1 MYFFR
6 EDIYIY
12 IYIYIFKKTYNV
24 SFQLLI
30 IRQCSHGNSCNWA
43 LLTVI
48 NFNDKFKKHKGCT
61 AVGTN
66 VAPPH
71 NIIIAALKEEFF

>member
-1 MYFFR
+1 MYL
-6 EDIYIY
+6 YTC

-66 VAPPH
+66 VAPPY

>member
-1 MYFFR
+1 MYLHIYFQK
-6 EDIYIY
+6 DIQCILPV
-12 IYIYIFKKTYNV
+12 I
-24 SFQLLI
+24 I

-48 NFNDKFKKHKGCT
+48 NFNDKFKKHKGRT

-66 VAPPH
+66 VAPPY